1 MGVTLSI
8 RRLTAVAFF
17 LLAMRL
23 VLPASAV
30 AEEPLSPAVAAPSET
45 LPPAEQLEAAGAR
58 IGTISIHVGDV
69 FDPENP
75 GERATVFRWAN
86 ILHRDTRSRVVRRQL
101 VFAEGD
107 LFLASAIAE
116 SERTLRAQRFIAE
129 ASVQPIA
136 YHDGLVD
143 IEVRTRD
150 NWSAKPGLNFGR
162 SGGVNTYKIEL
173 EESNF
178 LGLGKNLALEHTSD
192 VDRTSTLFSYDD
204 PNLFASRFR
213 GKLVYADSSDGT
225 TEQVMVERPFFA
237 LSTRYA
243 GGFNLLDNRRT
254 TDLYELGH
262 VRESFEKESRLG
274 EVWLGLSRGLARGET
289 HRLHL
294 GITYDE
300 VQFAELPGEP
310 PTTLPPVRKL
320 VYPWVGW
327 SWIQDSFVIEHDF
340 DRVGR
345 AEDLEIGWQGSARL
359 GFAVESFGSDRDAVV
374 YESAISRGWK
384 PSERQLLITS
394 AAAGGRLEAGGTGP
408 ARFALGLR
416 YLFRDFSNQALY
428 IAGGFDVASHLD
440 AENQLLIGGD
450 TGLRGYPLR
459 YQEGDRRALL
469 TIEQRWYGSRE
480 FLRLFRLGAAV
491 FGDVGR
497 AWFEGGAQAGGLGW
511 LRDVGVG
518 LRIAPTRTAHA
529 NTIRFDIAFPLD
541 GDPSIEKIQ
550 YLVSTSER
558 F

>member
-1 MGVTLSI
+1 M
-8 RRLTAVAFF
+8 
-17 LLAMRL
+17 
-23 VLPASAV
+23 P
-30 AEEPLSPAVAAPSET
+30 SP
-45 LPPAEQLEAAGAR
+45 EQLEAAGAR
-58 IGTISIHVGDV
+58 IGAIAIDIGDV
-69 FDPENP
+69 FDPDKP
-75 GERATVFRWAN
+75 GEGGTVFRWAN
-86 ILHRDTRSRVVRRQL
+86 ILHRDTRARIIARQL
-101 VFAEGD
+101 LFAEGD
-107 LFLASAIAE
+107 LYSASAIAE

-129 ASVQPIA
+129 ASVQPVA
-136 YHDGLVD
+136 SHDGLVD

-150 NWSAKPGLNFGR
+150 NWSLKPGLNFSR
-162 SGGVNTYKIEL
+162 SGGVNKYKIEI

-178 LGLGKNLALEHTSD
+178 LGWGKNLQIEQSSD
-192 VDRTSTLFSYDD
+192 VDRTSTLLSYED
-204 PNLFASRFR
+204 PNLFGSRLR
-213 GKLVYADSSDGT
+213 GKVVYADSSDGT
-225 TEQVMVERPFFA
+225 TEQLRIEQPFFA
-237 LSTRYA
+237 LSTRHA
-243 GGFNLLDNRRT
+243 GGFDLLDDRRT

-262 VRESFEKESRLG
+262 VSESFEQKSRRG
-274 EVWLGLSRGLARGET
+274 DVWLGLSRGLVHGET
-289 HRLHL
+289 HRLNF
-294 GITYDE
+294 GVTYDE
-300 VQFAELPGEP
+300 IQFAELPNEP
-310 PTTLPPVRKL
+310 PTTLPPDRKL

-416 YLFRDFSNQALY
+416 YLFRDFTNQALY
-428 IAGGFDVASHLD
+428 VAGGFDLASHLD
-440 AENQLLIGGD
+440 AENQLLLGGD
-450 TGLRGYPLR
+450 AGLRGYPLR

-497 AWFEGGAQAGGLGW
+497 AWFEGGTQAGGLGW

-529 NTIRFDIAFPLD
+529 NTIRLDIAFPLD